1 MIAIGFLAAAFFG
14 AVARAL
20 ITDLDAG
27 FVRQMRGTAVVNTL
41 GAFLLGLVHTSS
53 ASTLVII
60 GVGALG
66 TLTTF
71 STFISQV
78 ECIDREGS
86 RRDAML
92 YLLGTVVLGIVAGW
106 VGWSLA

>member
-1 MIAIGFLAAAFFG
+1 MIAIGFLGAAFVG
-14 AVARAL
+14 AVVRAL
-20 ITDLDAG
+20 ITDLDAA
-27 FVRQMRGTAVVNTL
+27 FDRQMRGTAVVNIL
-41 GAFLLGLVHTSS
+41 GAFVLGLLHTSS
-53 ASTLVII
+53 ASALVII
-60 GVGALG
+60 GVGGLG

-86 RRDAML
+86 RRDAIL